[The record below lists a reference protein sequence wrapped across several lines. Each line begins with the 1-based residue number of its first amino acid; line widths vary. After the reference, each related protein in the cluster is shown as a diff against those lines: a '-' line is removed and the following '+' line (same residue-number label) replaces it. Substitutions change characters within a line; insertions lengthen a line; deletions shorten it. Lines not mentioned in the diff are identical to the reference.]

1 MPEVGAG
8 AKMPTSA
15 ELTAQKQ
22 QANSAGMTQAA
33 KPAST
38 TKVQSNKPRRGSQMM
53 PETQGQMKNL
63 SVKCAS
69 PSAHAAM
76 DLSDE
81 PKVASPEASGNE
93 YGYGEGIPAP
103 SNSQF
108 RARRRGSVV
117 KTLMDSEKNVDGDGQ
132 YRASSMVDV
141 VATESFNSSVKMLDA
156 ADNQF
161 LPQRRSSQDPED
173 SGFGVKRAMLK
184 QSTGSVANS
193 DDFGENV
200 KKSNICHQ
208 F

>member
-1 MPEVGAG
+1 
-8 AKMPTSA
+8 
-15 ELTAQKQ
+15 
-22 QANSAGMTQAA
+22 
-33 KPAST
+33 
-38 TKVQSNKPRRGSQMM
+38 
-53 PETQGQMKNL
+53 
-63 SVKCAS
+63 
-69 PSAHAAM
+69 
-76 DLSDE
+76 
-81 PKVASPEASGNE
+81 
-93 YGYGEGIPAP
+93 
-103 SNSQF
+103 
-108 RARRRGSVV
+108 
-117 KTLMDSEKNVDGDGQ
+117 MDSEKNVDGDGQ

-173 SGFGVKRAMLK
+173 SGLGVKRAMLK